1 MIITCRIEWLCD
13 WFFISIQW
21 TVQWTI
27 KWTIKMIIVKNRWGN
42 NQLHNR
48 TKKINVKEQ
57 MSKNIE
63 KNPLS
68 P

>member
-1 MIITCRIEWLCD
+1 MIIACGIEWWCD

-21 TVQWTI
+21 TI
-27 KWTIKMIIVKNRWGN
+27 KWTIKMTIVKNRWGN

-48 TKKINVKEQ
+48 TKNINVKEQ

>member
-1 MIITCRIEWLCD
+1 M
-13 WFFISIQW
+13 
-21 TVQWTI
+21 TI
-27 KWTIKMIIVKNRWGN
+27 VNNRSGN

-57 MSKNIE
+57 ISKNIE